1 MEGAGHRKRARA
13 WDARDEP
20 IAAALPG
27 EMTIDV
33 SQITS
38 APAESDIDAY
48 AMFRDAGV
56 LVAEGTHVEMP
67 GGVLR
72 GDLRTHP
79 RSPGAPAQP
88 RQRPCPSARLEQPSG
103 NQALA

>member
-1 MEGAGHRKRARA
+1 MSRS
-13 WDARDEP
+13 P
-20 IAAALPG
+20 PALPG
-27 EMTIDV
+27 EVTTGLP
-33 SQITS
+33 QIKS
-38 APAESDIDAY
+38 APGEIDIGAY
-48 AMFRDAGV
+48 AIFRDAGV

-88 RQRPCPSARLEQPSG
+88 PPAPLPFGQIGAACW
-103 NQALA
+103 